1 MADKIYNI
9 PLYAN
14 VEGTPI
20 IVLDPQSIPT
30 DNASQAKSKNFINS
44 GTAKAQH
51 NQIINDLKS
60 YLDKQIASLK
70 SSLTSSI
77 SNKVG
82 IPNYKK
88 VVRYGNYG
96 YSVNSAKTVKFTC
109 KMNGWLYVNALCDD
123 TWMRYY
129 INGIQVARIRK

>member
-30 DNASQAKSKNFINS
+30 DDASLARSKNFINS

-51 NQIINDLKS
+51 NKIINDLKK
-60 YLDKQIASLK
+60 YLNEKIASLK

-77 SNKVG
+77 SNKAG
-82 IPNYKK
+82 LANYKK
-88 VVRYGNYG
+88 VIYYGDYTKNRR
-96 YSVNSAKTVKFTC
+96 FTC
-109 KMNGWLYVNALCDD
+109 KINGWLYVNALCDD
-123 TWMRYY
+123 AWMKYY
-129 INGIQVARIRK
+129 INGVEVARIRK